1 MLQTLHTVLAFIV
14 AIGILVLCHEFGHF
28 IVARFFKIRVDG
40 FGIGMGPKL
49 YAWKRGDTE
58 YRINALPVG
67 GYCKMAG
74 EEDNFEDPDGF
85 FAKAVVPRFLVVF
98 AGPFFNL
105 LLALV
110 IFCFAG
116 MTMGIPSETSHSVVW
131 EVLKDTPAEKA
142 GVKADDLLMKINGQD
157 IKKVQ
162 DVQNFIRSHP
172 GERLMLE
179 VERHSK
185 KVIIGVTAAVFD
197 DNGKKIGRIGI
208 KFGPKPVFVRTGVV
222 KSVSWGLEQTY
233 QLSVGIVQALAT
245 MLARLIVHHEAPKE
259 IGGPVAIAQMAGR
272 SAETGIRYFILFI
285 AMISINLG
293 IINLFPFPA
302 LDGGRLIF
310 LAAEMVRGKK
320 LDPKKEN
327 VVHLVGFAL
336 LMLLMVGL
344 VYKDIMQLLPKK

>member
-1 MLQTLHTVLAFIV
+1 MHTVVAFIV
-14 AIGILVLCHEFGHF
+14 AIGILVLAHEFGHF
-28 IVARFFKIRVDG
+28 IVARYFKIRVDG

-49 YAWKRGDTE
+49 FSWKRGDTE

-85 FAKAVVPRFLVVF
+85 FAKGVVPRFLVVF

-105 LLALV
+105 LLALL

-131 EVLKDTPAEKA
+131 EVLKGTPAEKA
-142 GVKADDLLMKINGQD
+142 GVKADDVLMKINGKD
-157 IKKVQ
+157 IRKVL

-179 VERHSK
+179 VERGTK
-185 KVIIGVTAAVFD
+185 RVIIGVTAAVFD
-197 DNGKKIGRIGI
+197 DKGKKVGRIGI
-208 KFGPKPVFVRTGVV
+208 MFGPKPIFERTGVV

-233 QLSVGIVQALAT
+233 QLTVGIVQALTT
-245 MLARLIVHHEAPKE
+245 MLAKLFVHHEAPKE
-259 IGGPVAIAQMAGR
+259 IGGPIAIAQMAGR
-272 SAETGIRYFILFI
+272 AAQTGIQYFILFLG
-285 AMISINLG
+285 MISINLG

-302 LDGGRLIF
+302 LDGGRLFF
-310 LAAEMVRGKK
+310 LAAEMLRGKK
-320 LDPKKEN
+320 IDPKKEN
-327 VVHLVGFAL
+327 IFHLVGFAL
-336 LMLLMVGL
+336 LMVLMVGL
-344 VYKDIMQLLPKK
+344 VYKDIMQLLPRK